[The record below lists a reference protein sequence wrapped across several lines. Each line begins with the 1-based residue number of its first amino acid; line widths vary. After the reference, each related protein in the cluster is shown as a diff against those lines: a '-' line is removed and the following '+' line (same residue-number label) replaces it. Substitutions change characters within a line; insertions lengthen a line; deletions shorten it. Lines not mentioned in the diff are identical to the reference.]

1 MKNETLLLTPR
12 NDEESLQILKIAQ
25 AFGIPFLV
33 STQPH
38 GARLEREEDLLLR
51 IRERLPSVK
60 RVVIVEIPGAEEEQ
74 ELRDAGVEVV
84 VIDHHRYE
92 ELDRTNEKSSL
103 EQFLEQFDITEAQ
116 LTERGFD
123 ADMVTAVGAIDRGFL
138 WELKKIGYTGERYQ
152 KALTYYR
159 DLARELDAE
168 RMEREE
174 LAAKTAWK
182 SRKEEGGI
190 IVIEWPNNE
199 PSIRDA
205 LSFIVA
211 EAYPDEPPTTY
222 IRQGTRRVYVQETA
236 KARELHA
243 RFGGFTF
250 GRDACWGY
258 FAPDGDLPSKE
269 DIFDLLLY

>member
-1 MKNETLLLTPR
+1 MKNDSLLLVPR
-12 NDEESLQILKIAQ
+12 NDEESLQFLKIAQ
-25 AFGIPFLV
+25 AFSIPFLV

-38 GARLEREEDLLLR
+38 GARLEREEDLLAR
-51 IRERLPSVK
+51 IKERLPGVK
-60 RVVIVEIPGAEEEQ
+60 RVVIVEIPGAEEE
-74 ELRDAGVEVV
+74 EALLEAGIEVI

-92 ELDRTNEKSSL
+92 ELDRTNDKSSL
-103 EQFLEQFDITEAQ
+103 EQFLAYFEIMDEA
-116 LTERGFD
+116 LREKGFD
-123 ADMVTAVGAIDRGFL
+123 PDMVSAVGAIDRGFL

-159 DLARELDAE
+159 DLARELDLE

-174 LAAKTAWK
+174 GAAKTAWK
-182 SRKEEGGI
+182 GRKEEGGI

-211 EAYPDEPPTTY
+211 ENYPDAPPTTY
-222 IRQGTRRVYVQETA
+222 IRQGTRRVYVQETE

-258 FAPDGDLPSKE
+258 FAPDGDLPAKE
-269 DIFDLLLY
+269 EIFEVLLY

>member
-38 GARLEREEDLLLR
+38 GARLEREEGLLAR
-51 IRERLPSVK
+51 IRERLPSVT
-60 RVVIVEIPGAEEEQ
+60 RVVIVEIPGAEEEE
-74 ELRDAGVEVV
+74 ELRDAGIEVV

-103 EQFLEQFDITEAQ
+103 EQFLAYFGITNEQLAEK
-116 LTERGFD
+116 GFD
-123 ADMVTAVGAIDRGFL
+123 AEMVTAVGAIDRGFL

-211 EAYPDEPPTTY
+211 ENYPDVPPTTY
-222 IRQGTRRVYVQETA
+222 IRQGARRVYVQETE
-236 KARELHA
+236 KARELHE

-258 FAPDGDLPSKE
+258 FAPDGDLPAKE
-269 DIFDLLLY
+269 DIFEVLLY